1 MPSGCN
7 FKTDSPALLATL
19 GNPDYGPAREP
30 ARPPTLSEMWAQ
42 DLEAEQEE
50 LAELELAA
58 AAAAESDE
66 DVALIGASA
75 STVLPAMPTTAKGV
89 SKASMLG
96 VPPIGAS
103 TVPARGSRAPGYF
116 VRPDAM
122 QSL

>member
-1 MPSGCN
+1 
-7 FKTDSPALLATL
+7 
-19 GNPDYGPAREP
+19 
-30 ARPPTLSEMWAQ
+30 MWAQ

-66 DVALIGASA
+66 DVASTGANA
-75 STVLPAMPTTAKGV
+75 STTMPAMPTTAKGV

-103 TVPARGSRAPGYF
+103 TVPLRGSRAPGYF
-116 VRPDAM
+116 VKPDAK
-122 QSL
+122 QPL

>member
-1 MPSGCN
+1 
-7 FKTDSPALLATL
+7 
-19 GNPDYGPAREP
+19 
-30 ARPPTLSEMWAQ
+30 MWAQ

-58 AAAAESDE
+58 AAAAKADE
-66 DVALIGASA
+66 DVAPTGASA
-75 STVLPAMPTTAKGV
+75 STTIMPAMPTTAKGV

-103 TVPARGSRAPGYF
+103 TVPLRGSRAPGYF

-122 QSL
+122 TAL